1 VQKNL
6 SPKIVFILL
15 SMLFCLVESNV
26 FSRCEFTHLTE
37 SVLKGEEGGEKGK
50 KEGRKQNSF
59 LMTRRIALSHLSLS
73 VRCHPFLSL
82 TVFICKTISNELSI
96 KKVVDR
102 HSFIMSCVHVSAAG
116 ASVARC
122 LLFCANSPTRRGDP
136 TSPYVDLV
144 IH

>member
-1 VQKNL
+1 MQKNL

-102 HSFIMSCVHVSAAG
+102 HSFIMSCYTLVLQVRQSPGVYCFVRILQQGAGTQLVH
-116 ASVARC
+116 
-122 LLFCANSPTRRGDP
+122 TW
-136 TSPYVDLV
+136 T
-144 IH
+144 